1 MTNERD
7 SAVTGAHCDD
17 DALAI
22 IGLSCRLPH
31 APAPHAFWRLLAG
44 ANAAVSDSPAQ
55 TLALRYPQN
64 PGTQGPDSGEVRLR
78 HAALLDRVDGFDADF
93 FGISPHE
100 ALVMDPQQ
108 RLTLELG
115 WEALE
120 DAAVLPAALHGSRTG
135 VFVGAGADD
144 YATLTAQYGDTSSTH
159 HTMTGTNR
167 AIIANRLS
175 YTLGLRG
182 PSLTVDAAQASSLV
196 AVHMAGESLR
206 SGECDLA
213 LVGGVQLI
221 THPHST
227 AKAAHFN
234 ALSPSGRCHTF
245 DARADGYVR
254 GEGGAFVVLK
264 PLSRALADGDTV
276 HGVVRGSAV
285 NNDGATDGL
294 TVPGAE
300 GQQDVLRRACERAR
314 ISPDEVQ
321 YVELHGTGTPVGDP
335 IEAAALGAVY
345 GAAERDHALLVGS
358 VKTNIG
364 HLESAAGIA
373 GLVKAILSIRHRA
386 VPASLHFHEANPRI
400 PLERLNLKVQTS
412 LGAWP
417 AQDRPLTAGV
427 SSFGMGGT
435 NCHVIVSEPPARR
448 PGHAANARRGAEAGR
463 SGDGAARP
471 LVPWTVSARTDA
483 ALRAQAARL
492 RDHLTAT
499 ERPGPYGGGGP
510 DDVPGQTADVAAIGR
525 GLALTRTA
533 FEHRAVLI
541 GADHGALM
549 PQLDALADGQRDTNT
564 VRGRAAKTPRI
575 ATVFT
580 GEGGPS
586 ADDVHALEEQLPGFA
601 RALEDVRT
609 GLEPLLPHPLF
620 ATAPRQPHPDTAGSL
635 TERFAVETALFRLF
649 ERWGVRPDVVAGR
662 SVGAVTAAHVAGVL
676 SAADALKLIAACGR
690 PEADGTEDADG
701 TEEADGTED
710 TNGTGNEDRS
720 LRGEVA
726 RAVEEVSFAEPR
738 LPVLCAATGRAL
750 DAAEHAAAEY
760 WLRNLGHGARNG
772 DAARETPEL
781 GAPEFAGR
789 AGGERE
795 WADLGCTVRLELSA
809 EDVRAV
815 PTAGHDEEGAPADA
829 RTRGPDADQ
838 LLASRVLRAV
848 GMLHVL
854 GGEVDWNTVLPSPP
868 KDALPVT
875 LPTYAFQ
882 RRSYWPELPSETPQG
897 EDEHQTSSSTAALSD
912 ARSSDT
918 HFSAT
923 AQDAPVERLSAW
935 RRRLASLTAPAQ
947 TEAVRELLHSQM
959 ALVLG
964 HVTAAAIDPDRTFKE
979 LGFDSISA
987 VQLRDRLAAATG
999 LELPSALT
1007 YNHPNP
1013 QTLAERIRSELVR
1026 AETDKEAAGAGAD
1039 EDNAARA
1046 RADASTGA
1054 AVADEPVAIVGM
1066 ACRFP
1071 GGVRSPEEL
1080 WRLAAE
1086 GRDAIGAFPTRRG
1099 WNIEDLYDPAGSTP
1113 GKSGTRHG
1121 GFLYDADEFDAEF
1134 FGISPRE
1141 ALAMDPQQRLLLE
1154 ASWEALERAGVDP
1167 ASLKATTAGV
1177 FSGVMAQ
1184 DYGPRLHEAEDALGG
1199 YLLTGNT
1206 ASVASGR
1213 IAYTLGLQGPAVTVD
1228 TACSSSLVALHL
1240 AAAAVRQGDCSLALA
1255 GGATVMANPGMFV
1268 EFSQQGGLAPDGR
1281 CKPFAASADGTAW
1294 AEGVGLLVLERLSD
1308 AQRNGHP
1315 VLAVI
1320 RGSAVNQDG
1329 ASNGLTAPN
1338 GPSQERVI
1346 RAALTNARLSESD
1359 VDVVEA
1365 HGTGTTLGD
1374 PIELEALL
1382 ASYGQNRPAER
1393 PLWLGSLKSNIGH
1406 TQAAAGVA
1414 GVIKMVEAMRHGVLP
1429 RTLHVDEPT
1438 PHVDWS
1444 TGAVRLLTE
1453 TTAWPETGRP
1463 RRAAVSSFGISGT
1476 NAHLILEAPPT
1487 PAEPTEPVV
1496 LALSAESEPELRR
1509 NAAELADF
1517 VGEHPEHGLA
1527 EVAGVLG
1534 RRGVFGC
1541 RAAVVGVGRG
1551 EVVGGLRAVA
1561 EGGSGVA
1568 G

>member
-17 DALAI
+17 DDLAI

-44 ANAAVSDSPAQ
+44 SAEAVSDAPAE

-64 PGTQGPDSGEVRLR
+64 PGTQGPGGGADVRLR

-120 DAAVLPAALHGSRTG
+120 DAALLPAALHGSRTG

-144 YATLTAQYGDTSSTH
+144 YATLTAQYGDASYTH

-196 AVHMAGESLR
+196 AVHMAAESLR
-206 SGECDLA
+206 NGECDLA
-213 LVGGVQLI
+213 LVGGVNLI

-234 ALSPSGRCHTF
+234 ALSPNGRCHTF

-264 PLSRALADGDTV
+264 PLGRALADQDTV

-373 GLVKAILSIRHRA
+373 GLVKATLSIRHRA
-386 VPASLHFHEANPRI
+386 VPASLNFHEANPRI

-417 AQDRPLTAGV
+417 AQDRRLTAGV

-435 NCHVIVSEPPARR
+435 NCHVIVSEPPAR
-448 PGHAANARRGAEAGR
+448 PGHAASARRHAEPGR
-463 SGDGAARP
+463 SGDAAARP

-492 RDHLTAT
+492 RDHLTAA
-499 ERPGPYGGGGP
+499 ERPGTHGGGAPDGP
-510 DDVPGQTADVAAIGR
+510 AEAADVARIGR

-533 FEHRAVLI
+533 FEYRAVLI
-541 GADHGALM
+541 GADHSTLM
-549 PQLDALADGQRDTNT
+549 RQLDALADGQSATSL
-564 VRGRAAKTPRI
+564 VRGRAANAPRV
-575 ATVFT
+575 AAVFT
-580 GEGGPS
+580 GDGGLR
-586 ADDVHALEEQLPGFA
+586 ADDVHALGEQLPGFA
-601 RALEDVRT
+601 RALDDVRAE
-609 GLEPLLPHPLF
+609 LDPLLVRPLF
-620 ATAPRQPHPDTAGSL
+620 APPLRPSHPDTAGSL

-662 SVGAVTAAHVAGVL
+662 SAGAVTAAHVAGVL
-676 SAADALKLIAACGR
+676 SAADAVTLIAACEHS
-690 PEADGTEDADG
+690 EADGAEAADGMDDAVGVEDADG
-701 TEEADGTED
+701 TGDAV
-710 TNGTGNEDRS
+710 RS
-720 LRGEVA
+720 RRGEVA
-726 RAVEEVSFAEPR
+726 RAVGEVSFAEPR
-738 LPVLCAATGRAL
+738 LPVLCAATGRVI
-750 DAAEHAAAEY
+750 DAAEHATAEY
-760 WLRNLGHGARNG
+760 WLRSLGRGAQSG
-772 DAARETPEL
+772 DPEREAPERENPERERPAPEL
-781 GAPEFAGR
+781 AGR
-789 AGGERE
+789 AGEERQ

-815 PTAGHDEEGAPADA
+815 ATDGHDENGSLTDA
-829 RTRGPDADQ
+829 GTHGPDAER
-838 LLASRVLRAV
+838 LPASRVLRAV
-848 GMLHVL
+848 GTLHVL
-854 GGEVDWNTVLPSPP
+854 GSEVDWNSVLPSPP
-868 KDALPVT
+868 EGALPVT

-882 RRSYWPELPSETPQG
+882 RRSHWPELPSETPLR
-897 EDEHQTSSSTAALSD
+897 EDAYQTSSSTAALSD
-912 ARSSDT
+912 A
-918 HFSAT
+918 HPSAT
-923 AQDAPVERLSAW
+923 AQDAPAERLSAW
-935 RRRLASLTAPAQ
+935 RQRLAPLPAPAQ

-964 HVTAAAIDPDRTFKE
+964 HVTPAAIDPDRTFKE

-1013 QTLAERIRSELVR
+1013 DALAERIRGELVR
-1026 AETDKEAAGAGAD
+1026 ADPAREAAGAD
-1039 EDNAARA
+1039 EGNAAHA
-1046 RADASTGA
+1046 RANGSTAAS
-1054 AVADEPVAIVGM
+1054 VADEPVAIVGM

-1080 WRLAAE
+1080 WWLAAE
-1086 GRDAIGAFPTRRG
+1086 GRDAIGPFPTRRG
-1099 WNIEDLYDPAGSTP
+1099 WNIEDIYDPAGSTP
-1113 GKSGTRHG
+1113 GKSSTRHG

-1240 AAAAVRQGDCSLALA
+1240 AAAAVRQGECSLALA

-1346 RAALTNARLSESD
+1346 RAALAHARLSESD

-1444 TGAVRLLTE
+1444 AGAVRLLTE
-1453 TTAWPETGRP
+1453 STEWPETGRP

-1476 NAHLILEAPPT
+1476 NAHLILEAPPA

-1517 VGEHPEHGLA
+1517 VGARAEYGLA

-1551 EVVGGLRAVA
+1551 GVVGGLRAVA
-1561 EGGSGVA
+1561 EGS
-1568 G
+1568 